1 MALSIKSP
9 EAERL
14 ARRLAAATGESVT
27 GAITAAVRERLERIE
42 RNSGEAI
49 RTRSERL
56 TAIATDAAPRWTDA
70 LREVD
75 HGDLLYDERGLPR

>member
-14 ARRLAAATGESVT
+14 ARRLASATGESVT

-42 RNSGEAI
+42 ASSTEA
-49 RTRSERL
+49 TRARAQRL
-56 TAIATDAAPRWTDA
+56 SAIAADAAPRWTEA
-70 LREVD
+70 LRAAD
-75 HGDLLYDERGLPR
+75 HGDLLYDEKGLPR

>member
-42 RNSGEAI
+42 GNSGEAV
-49 RTRSERL
+49 RARAERL
-56 TAIATDAAPRWTDA
+56 TAIAADAAPRWTDA
-70 LREVD
+70 LRGAD

>member
-14 ARRLAAATGESVT
+14 ARRLASATGESVT
-27 GAITAAVRERLERIE
+27 GAITTAVRERLERIE
-42 RNSGEAI
+42 AGSTEASLR
-49 RTRSERL
+49 RTERL
-56 TAIATDAAPRWTDA
+56 TAIAADAAPRWTA
-70 LREVD
+70 SLREAD

>member
-14 ARRLAAATGESVT
+14 ARRLASATGESVT
-27 GAITAAVRERLERIE
+27 SAITTAVRERLERIE
-42 RNSGEAI
+42 KGSVEAD
-49 RTRSERL
+49 RERAKRL
-56 TAIATDAAPRWTDA
+56 ADLVADAAPRWTDP
-70 LREVD
+70 LRIAD

>member
-14 ARRLAAATGESVT
+14 ARRLASATGESVT

-42 RNSGEAI
+42 ASSSDAARA
-49 RTRSERL
+49 RAQRL
-56 TAIATDAAPRWTDA
+56 AEIAADSAPRWTDA
-70 LREVD
+70 LREVE
-75 HGDLLYDERGLPR
+75 HGDLLYDEKGLPR

>member
-42 RNSGEAI
+42 GSSGEAV
-49 RTRSERL
+49 RTRAERL
-56 TAIATDAAPRWTDA
+56 TAIAADAAPRWTDA
-70 LREVD
+70 LREAD

>member
-14 ARRLAAATGESVT
+14 ARRLAAATGDSVT
-27 GAITAAVRERLERIE
+27 GAITEAVRERLERIE
-42 RNSGEAI
+42 GSSGEAV
-49 RTRSERL
+49 RTRAERL
-56 TAIATDAAPRWTDA
+56 TAIAADAAPRWTDA
-70 LREVD
+70 LREAD

>member
-42 RNSGEAI
+42 RNSGGAI

-56 TAIATDAAPRWTDA
+56 TAIAADATPRWTDA

>member
-14 ARRLAAATGESVT
+14 ARRLASATGESVT

-42 RNSGEAI
+42 AGSGDAAA
-49 RTRSERL
+49 RRAERL
-56 TAIATDAAPRWTDA
+56 AAIAADAAPRWTQS
-70 LREVD
+70 LRTAD

>member
-56 TAIATDAAPRWTDA
+56 TAIAADATPRWTDA

>member
-14 ARRLAAATGESVT
+14 ARRLAAATGDSVT

-49 RTRSERL
+49 RTRAERL
-56 TAIATDAAPRWTDA
+56 TAIAADAAPRWTDA

>member
-27 GAITAAVRERLERIE
+27 GAITAADRDRLERIE

-49 RTRSERL
+49 RTRS
-56 TAIATDAAPRWTDA
+56 
-70 LREVD
+70 
-75 HGDLLYDERGLPR
+75 